1 MYVDGVYRSKK
12 AGTVGTIDNTF
23 PMTVGG
29 KIDCDQVDITCDYFT
44 GQIDY
49 LKITKG
55 PNQAP
60 SAAMTSNCPSLVVH
74 LQRHI
79 EQRP

>member
-12 AGTVGTIDNTF
+12 DGTVGTINNTF

-29 KIDCDQVDITCDYFT
+29 KIDCDQVDVTCDYFT
-44 GQIDY
+44 GQVDY

-55 PNQAP
+55 PNQ
-60 SAAMTSNCPSLVVH
+60 SAVGGDDDQLPVADVH
-74 LQRHI
+74 LQRDC